1 MKQEFKCDICNKGYP
16 TEEEALA
23 CEANHARVEALK
35 QKEKEEALAKRKE
48 RVQTEAKISLAIE
61 EFIKK
66 YRSAPEITLTEE
78 CQDIIGEE
86 LNNSMDKLIDYAIE
100 RLLDD

>member
-1 MKQEFKCDICNKGYP
+1 MRQEFKCDICNKGYP

-35 QKEKEEALAKRKE
+35 QKEKEEALAKHEE
-48 RVQTEAKISLAIE
+48 RVQTEAKITLAIE

-66 YRSAPEITLTEE
+66 YHSAPEITLTEE
-78 CQDIIGEE
+78 CQDIVRKE
-86 LNNSMDKLIDYAIE
+86 LNDSMNKFIDYVIE
-100 RLLDD
+100 KLLDD